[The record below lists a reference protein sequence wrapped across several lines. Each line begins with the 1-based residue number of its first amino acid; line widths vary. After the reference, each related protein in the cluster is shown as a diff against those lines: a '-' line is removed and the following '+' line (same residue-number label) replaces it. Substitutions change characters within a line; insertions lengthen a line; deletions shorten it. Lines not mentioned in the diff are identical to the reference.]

1 MKNSLFFVFLII
13 FSVFWFF
20 ISASGFCGEMNISA
34 QKMEILENEGIVA
47 FNGNVYAVKDDLKL
61 WCDKL
66 YIYYSQ
72 NSPSK
77 NKKIKKLVAIGRV
90 IIEKGEW
97 KAYAGKAVYFKD
109 TETLVLEDFPK
120 VWKGKTLIEG
130 DIVKIYFNEEKGE
143 VISKGEGKVRVNFHE
158 K

>member
-1 MKNSLFFVFLII
+1 MRFFILTTVLSIVVFLLFFYF
-13 FSVFWFF
+13 
-20 ISASGFCGEMNISA
+20 SGFCGEMNISA

-47 FNGNVYAVKDDLKL
+47 FSGNVYAVKDDLKL

-72 NSPSK
+72 NSTSK
-77 NKKIKKLVAIGRV
+77 NREIKKLVAIGRV

-109 TETLVLEDFPK
+109 TETLVLEDSPK

-130 DIVKIYFNEEKGE
+130 DIVKIYFNEERSE
-143 VISKGEGKVRVNFHE
+143 VISKGEGRVRVNLYE